1 MVLLGK
7 IALGFGAGVLMMG
20 AYTFRQ
26 GVIRVD
32 VDENGSNGSHVHV
45 WAPAA
50 MVPMAMHFIPSKQLH
65 HAGDHAAEF
74 MPVVHAIAKELQK
87 YPEAEFVE
95 VEQGEDHVVVRTHN
109 GSLLVD
115 VTGPDQEV
123 HVKVPLVTID
133 DVADQLAEMAPAS

>member
-1 MVLLGK
+1 MMLVAK
-7 IALGFGAGVLMMG
+7 AALGLGGALVLAG
-20 AYTFRQ
+20 AYTFHE

-32 VDENGSNGSHVHV
+32 VDENTRNGSHVHV

-50 MVPMAMHFIPSKQLH
+50 MVPMAMRFVPKEQLH
-65 HAGDHAAEF
+65 KAGDHAAEF
-74 MPVVHAIAKELQK
+74 MPLVHAVAKELQR

-95 VEQGEDHVVVRTHN
+95 VEQGAEHVVVRTHN

-115 VTGPDQEV
+115 VTGPDEEV

-133 DVADQLAEMAPAS
+133 DVAEQLAEMAPAS

>member
-7 IALGFGAGVLMMG
+7 IALGFGACVLMAG

-32 VDENGSNGSHVHV
+32 VDENRGNGSHVHV

-50 MVPMAMHFIPSKQLH
+50 MVPMAMHFVPSRH
-65 HAGDHAAEF
+65 MARMANHSAEF
-74 MPVVHAIAKELQK
+74 MPVVHAIAKELQR

-95 VEQGEDHVVVRTHN
+95 VYDGREHVQVRTHN
-109 GSLLVD
+109 GSLVVD
-115 VTGPDQEV
+115 VDGPDEEV
-123 HVKVPLVTID
+123 HVRCPLATID
-133 DVADQLAEMAPAS
+133 DVADQLATYAPPA